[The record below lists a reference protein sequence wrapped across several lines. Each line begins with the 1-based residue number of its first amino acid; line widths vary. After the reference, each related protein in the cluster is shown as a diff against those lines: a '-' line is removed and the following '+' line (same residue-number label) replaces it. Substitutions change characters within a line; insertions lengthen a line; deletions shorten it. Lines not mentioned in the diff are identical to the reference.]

1 MEQNFNALAE
11 KTEKL
16 ERDIANLNAGMKRLE
31 QKLDKILSSIGA
43 SNTAIDDVSAN
54 VSEVKNNLRLF
65 NQSERQ
71 LFHEINSKLSQQL
84 QAQFDEIH
92 SLQSNLQKTQK
103 SAESVEKFSTQELN
117 LLKVIQDKLAEQK
130 NLSDALN
137 DELLSVKGIQDKIAQ
152 QQSLNVA
159 LNDELLSEVKKLLN
173 TFGKEQLTKDDL
185 KAIESFL
192 RLIAAN
198 QMIQETY
205 LETK

>member
-1 MEQNFNALAE
+1 MEQNFNSLAE

-31 QKLDKILSSIGA
+31 QKLDKILSNIGN

-92 SLQSNLQKTQK
+92 SLQYNLQRTQK

-117 LLKVIQDKLAEQK
+117 LLKVIQDKISEQK
-130 NLSDALN
+130 NLSDTLN
-137 DELLSVKGIQDKIAQ
+137 DELLSVKGIQDKMAQ

-173 TFGKEQLTKDDL
+173 TFSKEQLTKDDL

-205 LETK
+205 FETK

>member
-1 MEQNFNALAE
+1 MEQNFNSLAE

-31 QKLDKILSSIGA
+31 QKLDKILSNIGN

-92 SLQSNLQKTQK
+92 YLQYNLQRTQK

-117 LLKVIQDKLAEQK
+117 LLKVIQKEIAEQK
-130 NLSDALN
+130 NLSDTLN
-137 DELLSVKGIQDKIAQ
+137 DELLSVKSIQDKIAQ

-173 TFGKEQLTKDDL
+173 TFSKEQLTKDDL
-185 KAIESFL
+185 KTIESFL

>member
-1 MEQNFNALAE
+1 MTQDDKSDFDQNFNALAE

-16 ERDIANLNAGMKRLE
+16 ERDIANLNSGMKRLE
-31 QKLDKILSSIGA
+31 QKLDKILSSIGN

-71 LFHEINSKLSQQL
+71 LFHEIKSKLLQQL

-92 SLQSNLQKTQK
+92 ALQSNLQKTQK
-103 SAESVEKFSTQELN
+103 SAESVEKSCTQELN
-117 LLKVIQDKLAEQK
+117 LLKVIQNEIAEQK
-130 NLSDALN
+130 NLNATSN
-137 DELLSVKGIQDKIAQ
+137 DK
-152 QQSLNVA
+152 
-159 LNDELLSEVKKLLN
+159 LLSEIKKLLN
-173 TFGKEQLTKDDL
+173 TSSKEQLTKDDL
-185 KAIESFL
+185 KAVESFL

-205 LETK
+205 LETQ

>member
-1 MEQNFNALAE
+1 MTQDDKSDFDQNFNALAE

-31 QKLDKILSSIGA
+31 QKLDKILSSIGN

-71 LFHEINSKLSQQL
+71 LFHEIKSKLSQQL

-103 SAESVEKFSTQELN
+103 SAESVEKFSAQELN
-117 LLKVIQDKLAEQK
+117 LLKVIQDKIAEQK
-130 NLSDALN
+130 NLN
-137 DELLSVKGIQDKIAQ
+137 DEF
-152 QQSLNVA
+152 
-159 LNDELLSEVKKLLN
+159 LSEVKKLLN
-173 TFGKEQLTKDDL
+173 TSSKEQLTKDDL
-185 KAIESFL
+185 KAVESFL

>member
-1 MEQNFNALAE
+1 LAE

-31 QKLDKILSSIGA
+31 QKLDKILSSIGN
-43 SNTAIDDVSAN
+43 SNTVIDDVSAN

-159 LNDELLSEVKKLLN
+159 LNDELLSEVKKLS
-173 TFGKEQLTKDDL
+173 TIFSKEQLTKDDL

>member
-1 MEQNFNALAE
+1 MFMEQNFNSLAE

-16 ERDIANLNAGMKRLE
+16 ERDIANLNSGIKRLE

-43 SNTAIDDVSAN
+43 SHTAIDDVSAN

-92 SLQSNLQKTQK
+92 YLQYNLQKTQQ
-103 SAESVEKFSTQELN
+103 STESLEKYSDQELN
-117 LLKVIQDKLAEQK
+117 LLKVIQDKIAEQK
-130 NLSDALN
+130 IFNA
-137 DELLSVKGIQDKIAQ
+137 KM
-152 QQSLNVA
+152 
-159 LNDELLSEVKKLLN
+159 NDELLSEVKKLLN
-173 TFGKEQLTKDDL
+173 TGGKEQLTKDDL
-185 KAIESFL
+185 KAVESFL

-198 QMIQETY
+198 QMIQEIY
-205 LETK
+205 FETK

>member
-1 MEQNFNALAE
+1 MEQNFNSLAE

-31 QKLDKILSSIGA
+31 QKLDKILSSIGN
-43 SNTAIDDVSAN
+43 SHTAIDDVSAT

-71 LFHEINSKLSQQL
+71 LLNEINSNLLRQL
-84 QAQFDEIH
+84 QIQFDNFSKK
-92 SLQSNLQKTQK
+92 SLTEN
-103 SAESVEKFSTQELN
+103 
-117 LLKVIQDKLAEQK
+117 
-130 NLSDALN
+130 
-137 DELLSVKGIQDKIAQ
+137 
-152 QQSLNVA
+152 
-159 LNDELLSEVKKLLN
+159 
-173 TFGKEQLTKDDL
+173 QLTKDDL

>member
-1 MEQNFNALAE
+1 MTQDDKSDFDQNFNALAE

-31 QKLDKILSSIGA
+31 QKLDKILSSIGN

-71 LFHEINSKLSQQL
+71 LFHEIKSKLSQQL

-103 SAESVEKFSTQELN
+103 SAESVEKFSAQELN
-117 LLKVIQDKLAEQK
+117 LLKVIQDKIAEQK
-130 NLSDALN
+130 NLNATSN
-137 DELLSVKGIQDKIAQ
+137 DK
-152 QQSLNVA
+152 
-159 LNDELLSEVKKLLN
+159 LLSEIKKLLN
-173 TFGKEQLTKDDL
+173 TSSKEQLTKDDL
-185 KAIESFL
+185 KAVESFL

>member
-1 MEQNFNALAE
+1 MEQNFNSLAE

-31 QKLDKILSSIGA
+31 QKLDKILSSIVT
-43 SNTAIDDVSAN
+43 SHTAIDDVSAT

-71 LFHEINSKLSQQL
+71 LLNEINSNLLRQIQI
-84 QAQFDEIH
+84 QFDNFSKK
-92 SLQSNLQKTQK
+92 SLTEN
-103 SAESVEKFSTQELN
+103 
-117 LLKVIQDKLAEQK
+117 
-130 NLSDALN
+130 
-137 DELLSVKGIQDKIAQ
+137 
-152 QQSLNVA
+152 
-159 LNDELLSEVKKLLN
+159 
-173 TFGKEQLTKDDL
+173 QLTKDDL
-185 KAIESFL
+185 KAVESFL

>member
-31 QKLDKILSSIGA
+31 QKLDKILSSIGN
-43 SNTAIDDVSAN
+43 SNTVIDDVSAN

-117 LLKVIQDKLAEQK
+117 LLKVIQDKISEQK
-130 NLSDALN
+130 NLSDTLN
-137 DELLSVKGIQDKIAQ
+137 DELLSVKGIKFEYKFNRQIWIFMVIYTRPTYYAGMIDRQ
-152 QQSLNVA
+152 RQM
-159 LNDELLSEVKKLLN
+159 
-173 TFGKEQLTKDDL
+173 
-185 KAIESFL
+185 
-192 RLIAAN
+192 RL
-198 QMIQETY
+198 
-205 LETK
+205 